1 MRIEALF
8 SMLEPSVNAVGMELW
23 GIEYLPQGK
32 HSVLRLFIDSEHGV
46 TVDDCEAVSHQVSGV
61 LDVEDP
67 VSGQYSLEVSS
78 PGLDRPLFTLEHFQR
93 YVGETVKVRLNS
105 AVGGKKVFAG
115 ILECTE
121 NSLLTFSV
129 DGELL
134 KVDFSQIKKA
144 NIAPLFD

>member
-1 MRIEALF
+1 
-8 SMLEPSVNAVGMELW
+8 MLEPSVNAVGMELW

-78 PGLDRPLFTLEHFQR
+78 PGLDRPLFTLEHFQK
-93 YVGETVKVRLNS
+93 YVGEAVKVRLNS
-105 AVGGKKVFAG
+105 TVDGKKMFVG
-115 ILECTE
+115 VLECEE
-121 NSLLTFSV
+121 NSLLTFNV
-129 DGELL
+129 GGESL
-134 KVDFSQIKKA
+134 KVDFSKIKKA
-144 NIAPLFD
+144 NIDPPID